1 MFDTSHYFSII
12 SVGDIYNSKSLC
24 IYLFEAKVPFN
35 YEDQTAYDFN
45 VTATDTNEQS
55 TVATV
60 TVNVLSVNEC
70 APQFTQGHK

>member
-1 MFDTSHYFSII
+1 MFNPSHYFSII

-24 IYLFEAKVPFN
+24 IYLFEAKLPFD
-35 YEDQTAYDFN
+35 YEDQIAYDIN

-55 TVATV
+55 MVATV
-60 TVNVLSVNEC
+60 TVNVLSVNEH